1 MLTYCILFAGYCIIK
16 HADFPVFKPLS
27 IYTLWYA
34 AILLSTVIVFG
45 HPATKPFVFKLIQI
59 LISGYC
65 VTIIAKYT
73 NLDSLY
79 KCWKILGLIVCAIVF
94 YQFFQ
99 IYVLHQS
106 VLPIRLLPLTHADI
120 ESCDN
125 WVNPSERPVAFFTEP
140 AMVVTFLTPVLFFAQ
155 QKKELL
161 VATIVSIAIM
171 LSGSTSGLVGLIILW
186 GVPIVGQ
193 KMSKTTRFLLV
204 LLFATA
210 VVAFLSL
217 SIFSDSV
224 DKILYELSGESGN
237 MNTRMLRGW
246 GIYWVLDLRSQ
257 LLGIS
262 DYDITSFIYG
272 HASEFTIQR
281 GYEDYFYLNTIQ
293 RILIQTGLIG
303 ALIYIWMLI
312 RLWISTDKAVK
323 PYLIMVIVFMF
334 FASNFFANGLFV
346 LQYIV
351 LLSYLKEYK

>member
-16 HADFPVFKPLS
+16 HSDFPIFKPLS
-27 IYTLWYA
+27 AYTLWYV

-45 HPATKPFVFKLIQI
+45 HPATKPFIFKLIQI

-65 VTIIAKYT
+65 VTIIAKYV
-73 NLDSLY
+73 NLDALY
-79 KCWKILGLIVCAIVF
+79 RCWKILGLIVCVIVI
-94 YQFFQ
+94 YQLFQ
-99 IYVLHQS
+99 IHVLHQS

-125 WVNPSERPVAFFTEP
+125 WVTPSERPVAFFTEP

-161 VATIVSIAIM
+161 VAIIVSIAIM
-171 LSGSTSGLVGLIILW
+171 LSGSTSGLVGLAILW

-193 KMSKTTRFLLV
+193 KMSKTTRFLMV
-204 LLFATA
+204 LLFAMA
-210 VVAFLSL
+210 IVAFLSL
-217 SIFSDSV
+217 SVFSDSV

-246 GIYWVLDLRSQ
+246 GIYWILDLRSQ
-257 LLGIS
+257 FFGIS
-262 DYDITSFIYG
+262 DYDISAFVYG
-272 HASEFTIQR
+272 NASEFVAQTII
-281 GYEDYFYLNTIQ
+281 DDNFYLNTIQ

-303 ALIYIWMLI
+303 ALIYIWMII

-334 FASNFFANGLFV
+334 FASNFYVNGLFV